1 MNKKLKIISILLI
14 VILLVFQYSIVLNQ
28 QKELPSQDWSRPL
41 STSSNSGNY
50 FKIQAVQNED
60 GFAVSILDF
69 KKMDLFD
76 CSANLSCTPKWSTT
90 ELDRYKSTWSD
101 GYTSYFIQDDS
112 LIQSTAK
119 GNTEFS
125 SNVENFTKSNETLV
139 YWNPNHQVYVQQGN
153 KQPETFKSEFP
164 IYTSLIVDQQV
175 FIITNTN
182 KSNYYAVLDGSNEYK
197 ELFQVYINPSE
208 SLLSM
213 QISGRN
219 GQYRLLAMSIKSSAG
234 ARTRIIRHTPFD
246 LSENQNLTLEELTF
260 VDKESGAKLFN
271 ISSAT
276 LFEGVNDS
284 KITFSAYV
292 YDETGNKSNKI
303 FAANYDSSV
312 IEASAITKKGTYYTL
327 PIFLNEETIA
337 YFKLDGKEKTLMYSS
352 SNEEKK
358 MLSQKIQLND
368 FKHALFTF
376 VTLLFNG
383 IVLLLLA
390 FTWIVPSLGIGYLF
404 LVILQK
410 TRKTFAYPVAFF
422 FTTVV
427 LIGTQLV
434 LFNKIFNP
442 ERIVVSAPFLTEVNH
457 VYLVLIISIIASLLP
472 ILLSKT
478 RVIEENFNIMMIYT
492 TAFNLLILFF
502 LLGPYFI

>member
-1 MNKKLKIISILLI
+1 MNKKLKIISISLI
-14 VILLVFQYSIVLNQ
+14 VLLLVFQYSVVLNQ
-28 QKELPSQDWSRPL
+28 QKTLPSQEWSRPL
-41 STSSNSGNY
+41 PTTSGSGNY
-50 FKIQAVQNED
+50 AKFQAVQNEG
-60 GFAVSILDF
+60 GFAVSMLDF

-90 ELDRYKSTWSD
+90 DLDPYKSTWSD
-101 GYTSYFIQDDS
+101 GNTSYFIQGDS
-112 LIQSTAK
+112 LIRSTAK
-119 GNTEFS
+119 GNTEIS
-125 SNVENFTKSNETLV
+125 SNVENFRKFNDTLV
-139 YWNPNHQVYVQQGN
+139 YWDTSHQVYVQQGT

-164 IYTSLIVDQQV
+164 IYTSLIVDEQV
-175 FIITNTN
+175 FVITKTN
-182 KSNYYAVLDGSNEYK
+182 QTNYYAVLDGSNEYK
-197 ELFQVYINPSE
+197 ELFQVYIKPTE
-208 SLLSM
+208 SLLSI
-213 QISGRN
+213 QISGQN
-219 GQYRLLAMSIKSSAG
+219 GQFKLLTMSIKSSAG

-246 LSENQNLTLEELTF
+246 LSENQNPILEELTF
-260 VDKESGAKLFN
+260 VDKESGATLFN

-276 LFEGVNDS
+276 LFEGENDS
-284 KITFSAYV
+284 RITFSAYI
-292 YDETGNKSNKI
+292 YDEAGKKSNKI

-312 IEASAITKKGTYYTL
+312 IEASAITKKGSYYTL

-337 YFKLDGKEKTLMYSS
+337 YFKLNGKEKTLMYSS

-358 MLSQKIQLND
+358 ILSQKIQLND
-368 FKHALFTF
+368 FKQALFTF

-404 LVILQK
+404 LGILQK
-410 TRKTFAYPVAFF
+410 TRKTFAYPVAFYL
-422 FTTVV
+422 TTVV

-442 ERIVVSAPFLTEVNH
+442 ERIVVSAPFLTEVSH
-457 VYLVLIISIIASLLP
+457 VYLILIVSAIASVLP

-478 RVIEENFNIMMIYT
+478 RVVEENFNIMMLYT
-492 TAFNLLILFF
+492 VAMNLFILFF